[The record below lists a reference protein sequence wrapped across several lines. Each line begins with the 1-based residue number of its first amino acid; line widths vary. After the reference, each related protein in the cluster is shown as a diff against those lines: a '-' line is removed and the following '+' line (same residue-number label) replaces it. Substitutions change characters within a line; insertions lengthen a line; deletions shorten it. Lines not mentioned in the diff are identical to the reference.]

1 MASIVLSLLLI
12 SGQTEPRYSYKNV
25 RILKTRRVSSRMYD
39 SQTLFKRHL
48 SNDPG
53 NTEVISF
60 VDHIGMFSFSHRE
73 WINLPRDSL
82 RNKMYLNS
90 IFKGCFLV
98 LKDFDHAII
107 RVTNNSQEKFTI
119 LHVPPI
125 GFQCYT
131 KTRIFCYKE
140 VGLKAKD

>member
-1 MASIVLSLLLI
+1 
-12 SGQTEPRYSYKNV
+12 
-25 RILKTRRVSSRMYD
+25 MYD
-39 SQTLFKRHL
+39 SQTLVKRHL

-60 VDHIGMFSFSHRE
+60 VDHMGMFSFSHRE
-73 WINLPRDSL
+73 WNLPRDSL

-98 LKDFDHAII
+98 LKYFDHAII
-107 RVTNNSQEKFTI
+107 RVTNNSQEKFTV

-125 GFQCYT
+125 GFLCYT
-131 KTRIFCYKE
+131 KTRFCYKE